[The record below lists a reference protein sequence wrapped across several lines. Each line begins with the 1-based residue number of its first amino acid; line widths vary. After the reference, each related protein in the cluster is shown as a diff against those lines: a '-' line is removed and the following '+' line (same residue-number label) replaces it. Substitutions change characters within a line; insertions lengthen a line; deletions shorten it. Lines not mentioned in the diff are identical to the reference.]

1 MPASAKSPGGLSA
14 DDGCRRIKA
23 KKLPLP
29 GEQAPQGVVVS
40 LPLHVSLHGKLT
52 IIQVR
57 VESALCQEG
66 FMVAL
71 FDDVS
76 VFHYQDNIST
86 LDGGETMGYDKAGA
100 AFHHRGKCIL
110 DLDLG
115 TGIDGGGCLIED
127 QHGRQAQHN
136 SGNA

>member
-1 MPASAKSPGGLSA
+1 MGHFFVLS
-14 DDGCRRIKA
+14 
-23 KKLPLP
+23 
-29 GEQAPQGVVVS
+29 
-40 LPLHVSLHGKLT
+40 VSLHGKLA

-71 FDDVS
+71 FDDIA
-76 VFHYQDNIST
+76 VFHYQDDISA
-86 LDGGETMGYDKAGA
+86 LNGGESVGYDKAGA

-110 DLDLG
+110 DLDFG

-127 QHGRQAQHN
+127 QHGRQAQHY

>member
-1 MPASAKSPGGLSA
+1 
-14 DDGCRRIKA
+14 
-23 KKLPLP
+23 
-29 GEQAPQGVVVS
+29 
-40 LPLHVSLHGKLT
+40 
-52 IIQVR
+52 
-57 VESALCQEG
+57 
-66 FMVAL
+66 MVAL
-71 FDDVS
+71 FDDIA
-76 VFHYQDNIST
+76 VFHYQDDIST
-86 LDGGETMGYDKAGA
+86 LDGGKTMGYYKAGA

>member
-1 MPASAKSPGGLSA
+1 MGHFFVLS
-14 DDGCRRIKA
+14 G
-23 KKLPLP
+23 
-29 GEQAPQGVVVS
+29 
-40 LPLHVSLHGKLT
+40 SLHGKLA
-52 IIQVR
+52 IIQIR

-71 FDDVS
+71 FDDIA
-76 VFHYQDNIST
+76 VFHYQDDIRT
-86 LDGGETMGYDKAGA
+86 LDGGETMGYNKAGA

>member
-1 MPASAKSPGGLSA
+1 
-14 DDGCRRIKA
+14 
-23 KKLPLP
+23 
-29 GEQAPQGVVVS
+29 
-40 LPLHVSLHGKLT
+40 
-52 IIQVR
+52 
-57 VESALCQEG
+57 
-66 FMVAL
+66 MVAL

-76 VFHYQDNIST
+76 VFHYQDDISA
-86 LDGGETMGYDKAGA
+86 LDGGESVGYDKAGA

-136 SGNA
+136 SGNT

>member
-1 MPASAKSPGGLSA
+1 MGILT
-14 DDGCRRIKA
+14 DDGCRRIKT
-23 KKLPLP
+23 KRRSPT
-29 GEQAPQGVVVS
+29 GEQAPHWVIVF
-40 LPLHVSLHGKLT
+40 LFLHGSLHGKLA

-71 FDDVS
+71 FDDIA
-76 VFHYQDNIST
+76 VFHYQDDIST
-86 LDGGETMGYDKAGA
+86 LDGGKAVGYDKAGA
-100 AFHHRGKCIL
+100 AFHHRGKGIL

-115 TGIDGGGCLIED
+115 TGIDGGCCLVED

>member
-1 MPASAKSPGGLSA
+1 MPASAKSPGGLSS
-14 DDGCRRIKA
+14 DDGCRRNKP
-23 KKLPLP
+23 KKEPVWLASYQTGSFL
-29 GEQAPQGVVVS
+29 VLS
-40 LPLHVSLHGKLT
+40 VSLHGKLA

-71 FDDVS
+71 FDDIA
-76 VFHYQDNIST
+76 VFHYQDDISA
-86 LDGGETMGYDKAGA
+86 LDGGESVGYDKAGA

-127 QHGRQAQHN
+127 QHGRQAQHY